1 MSQQTLERILAGTL
15 PNPDGP
21 GVLSVPVRSV
31 VIDSN
36 LTRAAAELVS
46 KLDLGEHLA
55 VVMDPA
61 TARVMGN
68 AVAEALSTRQRVSS
82 VVMEDAPHPDMEA
95 VRRAMGQSADASGL
109 IAVGSGSINDITK
122 HAAHL
127 TRRPY
132 AVFGTAPS
140 MNGYTSVNAAITED
154 GLKKSLA
161 STAPRGVFLD
171 VGVLAAAPRRLIA
184 AGFGDSICRA
194 TAQTDW
200 LLSHLLL
207 DTPYR
212 EAPFLLLA
220 EDEPALVSS
229 AAALAHGDRSAIG
242 LLAHTLVMSGFGM
255 TICGGSY
262 PASQSEH
269 LIAHYIDMLG
279 TDLPQ
284 ALHGEHIAVTTLS
297 IARLHEH
304 ILGLQSL
311 RIRRNGD
318 SEAAFRE
325 SFGAALGSA
334 CWSSYQSK
342 HLDNARVNR
351 LQKALDDRWPEIRAR
366 LRHVGRSANEIE
378 AALAAAGA
386 PTGTAM
392 VGIPGPFYQEALLNA
407 RKIRDRFGILDLAEA
422 AGELNAF
429 VAREV
434 AAGNLKPD
442 APHC

>member
-21 GVLSVPVRSV
+21 GILSVPVRSV

-46 KLDLGEHLA
+46 KLDLGKHLA

-68 AVAEALSTRQRVSS
+68 AVAETLTTQHRVSS

-95 VRRAMGQSADASGL
+95 VRRVVGQSADANGL

-127 TRRPY
+127 TGKPY

-171 VGVLAAAPRRLIA
+171 LGVLGAAPRRLIA

-212 EAPFLLLA
+212 EAPFALLA
-220 EDEPALVSS
+220 EDEAALVSS
-229 AAALAHGDRSAIG
+229 AAALAQGDRSAIS

-269 LIAHYIDMLG
+269 LIAHYMDMLG

-297 IARLHEH
+297 IARLQEH
-304 ILGLQSL
+304 ILGLQTL
-311 RIRRNGD
+311 RIRRNDD
-318 SEAAFRE
+318 SQAAFCQ
-325 SFGAALGSA
+325 SFGAALGAA
-334 CWSSYQSK
+334 CWTLYQSK
-342 HLDNARVNR
+342 HLDDALVNR
-351 LQKALDDRWPEIRAR
+351 LQKTINDRWPEIRAR
-366 LRHVGRSANEIE
+366 LKRVGRSADEME
-378 AALAAAGA
+378 AALTAAGA
-386 PTGTAM
+386 PTSPAM
-392 VGIPGPFYQEALLNA
+392 VGIPAPFYREALLNA
-407 RKIRDRFGILDLAEA
+407 RKIRERFGVLDLAEA
-422 AGELNAF
+422 AGELNAY
-429 VAREV
+429 VEREV
-434 AAGNLKPD
+434 TAATVKAD
-442 APHC
+442 APDR